1 MPSQH
6 LRIVF
11 FDTNVPSILALVSL
25 GLALFDA
32 SRTPMLEAAVCAR
45 WYREH
50 DQKSAIGP
58 DGWVPEPKCKGNEI
72 QTQVA
77 LINGGFLYAGGLGGK
92 VPRSNTVPGYSS

>member
-1 MPSQH
+1 MTTHH
-6 LRIVF
+6 LLTVF
-11 FDTNVPSILALVSL
+11 FDTNVPSILAVVSL

-50 DQKSAIGP
+50 DQTSVIGP
-58 DGWVPEPKCKGNEI
+58 DGLVPEHMCKGNEI
-72 QTQVA
+72 QTNVA

-92 VPRSNTVPGYSS
+92 DSRSYLVLRFGS